1 MEDSVRS
8 KTIGIIL
15 HDPLLEVL
23 EKACKKDHRKLS
35 DEVRMIL
42 TKYFVEQGMI
52 EEDNDN

>member
-1 MEDSVRS
+1 MEDNVRS

-42 TKYFVEQGMI
+42 TMYFVEQGMI
-52 EEDNDN
+52 EDEED